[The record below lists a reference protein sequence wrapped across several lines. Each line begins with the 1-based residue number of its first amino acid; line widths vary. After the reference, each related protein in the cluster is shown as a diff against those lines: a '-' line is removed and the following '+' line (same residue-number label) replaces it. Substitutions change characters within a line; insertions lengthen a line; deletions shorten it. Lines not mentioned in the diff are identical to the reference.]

1 MYTTDISEAIEDWD
15 DGHKDWAFG
24 ELYNTMFDNIVY
36 CAQSD
41 WQDYAECNDLDPEL
55 DWEECFSDWWSYEED
70 CFSIVDDFAGMV
82 KEFLNHVKDDDVEI
96 EVTRDNYLEEL
107 EKFGEKHGYDG
118 FGIDIED
125 ALDDG
130 DYLKKLFIIYS
141 ASKTPVED

>member
-1 MYTTDISEAIEDWD
+1 MYTTDISEAIENWD
-15 DGHKDWAFG
+15 DGDKDWAFE

-41 WQDYAECNDLDPEL
+41 WQEYAECNDLDPEL
-55 DWEECFSDWWSYEED
+55 DWDECFSDWWSEEA
-70 CFSIVDDFAGMV
+70 CTSFLEEHLVGMV
-82 KEFLNHVKDDDVEI
+82 KEFLKHAKDYGGVNM
-96 EVTRDNYLEEL
+96 VNSYNYLEEL